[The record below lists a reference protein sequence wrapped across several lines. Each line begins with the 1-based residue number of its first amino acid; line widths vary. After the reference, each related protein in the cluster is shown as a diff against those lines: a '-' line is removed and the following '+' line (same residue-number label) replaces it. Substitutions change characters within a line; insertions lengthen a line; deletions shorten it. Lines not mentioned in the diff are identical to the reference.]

1 MSGKMKGKVSMERI
15 LAIYDVD
22 QEYASRFADFM
33 NSREKLP
40 FTAVS
45 FTSLDK
51 LKAYAKEH
59 AIEILLIS
67 EEMKDQV
74 SDIEAGQ
81 VVALCSQEAVKREED
96 VSSLYKYQSGD
107 SLVREVLARYCS
119 QPAAAA
125 LTLLGKEAAVI
136 GIYSPVNRCMK
147 TSLALTMGQLM
158 GRSEKVLYLSFE
170 EYSGFSRLTGEH
182 YDQDLSD
189 VIYLYRQQAC
199 SWLRLKAAVY
209 SWGDLDYIPPVRYGE
224 DLNQADPEEMARLIR
239 MLAAD
244 SGYEKIL
251 VDVGQMGKG
260 ALPILRICDAIYMPV
275 RDDYI
280 SMAKVEEFE
289 TYLKA
294 AGGDRVLERIRK
306 LRLPHQGLQVR
317 RENYMEQLLWGEL
330 GDYVRRLLRKSGTD
344 GI

>member
-1 MSGKMKGKVSMERI
+1 M
-15 LAIYDVD
+15 
-22 QEYASRFADFM
+22 
-33 NSREKLP
+33 
-40 FTAVS
+40 
-45 FTSLDK
+45 
-51 LKAYAKEH
+51 
-59 AIEILLIS
+59 
-67 EEMKDQV
+67 
-74 SDIEAGQ
+74 
-81 VVALCSQEAVKREED
+81 
-96 VSSLYKYQSGD
+96 
-107 SLVREVLARYCS
+107 
-119 QPAAAA
+119 
-125 LTLLGKEAAVI
+125 
-136 GIYSPVNRCMK
+136 
-147 TSLALTMGQLM
+147 
-158 GRSEKVLYLSFE
+158 
-170 EYSGFSRLTGEH
+170 
-182 YDQDLSD
+182 
-189 VIYLYRQQAC
+189 IYLYRQQAC